1 MKATI
6 FRVPFVTNSRD
17 NLFDFP
23 CRFPIKAVGRASAD
37 FDLEVVNIVRRH
49 APDLG
54 EGAVRASPSRQGNF
68 VSVTVT
74 ITATSRE
81 QLDAIYRELSAH
93 KAVLMTL

>member
-1 MKATI
+1 MSES
-6 FRVPFVTNSRD
+6 VDS
-17 NLFDFP
+17 LFEFP
-23 CRFPIKAVGRASAD
+23 CRFPIKAVGRSGDD

-54 EGAVRASPSRQGNF
+54 EGSVRSSPSRRGNF

-81 QLDAIYRELSAH
+81 QLDAIYRELNAH